1 MSADLLKLEELG
13 LKLEELKKEIEN
25 DEKELGLLKDKKNI
39 IKTQIDNINLELEE
53 LNKKKKLKVNST
65 KIKNKNF
72 FKLARIAMAMIF
84 VISLVTD
91 CIEGVTVN
99 QTFPS
104 YFNFAVF
111 FGSIGSVLPFHFLYC
126 IKINRE
132 CKKIDL
138 EQVNQLIDIKALNM
152 RELRREITE
161 IENISDLS
169 FKNIREK
176 KENMVFIRSEMKN
189 LEQQINTNTQKDRR
203 PMPKVKQ
210 LVLQEKNN

>member
-13 LKLEELKKEIEN
+13 LKLEELKKEIEK
-25 DEKELGLLKDKKNI
+25 DEKEFDLLKDKKSS
-39 IKTQIDNINLELEE
+39 IKSQIDNIDLELEE
-53 LNKKKKLKVNST
+53 LNEKKKLKVNST

-72 FKLARIAMAMIF
+72 FKLARIAMAIIF

-91 CIEGVTVN
+91 CIEGITVN

-104 YFNFAVF
+104 YFNFVVF

-126 IKINRE
+126 IKINRA
-132 CKKIDL
+132 CKKIEL

-152 RELRREITE
+152 RNLKSELTKL
-161 IENISDLS
+161 ENISDLS

-176 KENMVFIRSEMKN
+176 KENMAFIRSQMKN
-189 LEQQINTNTQKDRR
+189 LEGQINVNTKKDRR

>member
-25 DEKELGLLKDKKNI
+25 DEKEFGLLKDKKSS
-39 IKTQIDNINLELEE
+39 IKSQIDNIDLELEE
-53 LNKKKKLKVNST
+53 LNEKKKLKVNST
-65 KIKNKNF
+65 EIKNKNF

-84 VISLVTD
+84 VISLFSD
-91 CIEGVTVN
+91 CIEGITVN

-138 EQVNQLIDIKALNM
+138 EQVYQLIDIKALNM

-210 LVLQEKNN
+210 LSLQEKIN

>member
-25 DEKELGLLKDKKNI
+25 DEKEFELLKDKKTNI
-39 IKTQIDNINLELEE
+39 NSQINNINLELEE
-53 LNKKKKLKVNST
+53 LNEKKKIKENST
-65 KIKNKNF
+65 ELKNKNF
-72 FKLARIAMAMIF
+72 FKLARISMVMIF

-91 CIEGVTVN
+91 CIESVTIN

-104 YFNFAVF
+104 YFNFVVF
-111 FGSIGSVLPFHFLYC
+111 LGSIGVVLPFHLIYS
-126 IKINRE
+126 IKTNKE
-132 CKKIDL
+132 CKKINL
-138 EQVNQLIDIKALNM
+138 EQIDELIDIKVLNM
-152 RELRREITE
+152 RELKNELTE
-161 IENISDLS
+161 LENISDLS

-176 KENMVFIRSEMKN
+176 KENVSFIRSEMKN
-189 LEQQINTNTQKDRR
+189 LEGRINVNTKKDRR